1 LNNDKKNSFL
11 EHINKKASWMQKWR
25 KKGILWETVIV
36 IGTIGWMIALP
47 MVIGGYIGRYIDQN
61 LSSISDG
68 ISWSITFII
77 LGLFVALYSVWRVF
91 IYKK

>member
-11 EHINKKASWMQKWR
+11 DDIDKKASWMQKWR

-36 IGTIGWMIALP
+36 IGAVGWMIALP
-47 MVIGGYIGRYIDQN
+47 MVIGGYIGRYIDNN
-61 LSSISDG
+61 LSSSTDS
-68 ISWSITFII
+68 ISWSITFIV

>member
-11 EHINKKASWMQKWR
+11 EHIDKKASWMQKWR

-36 IGTIGWMIALP
+36 IGAVGWMIALP

-61 LSSISDG
+61 LSSSTDG
-68 ISWSITFII
+68 ISWSVTFII